1 MSGLKINHST
11 VYRYREPVGLG
22 EHRLIGA
29 QQSTKVVEGS
39 RSNRR
44 WYPFFALKFKELL
57 W

>member
-1 MSGLKINHST
+1 MSGLKVHHST

-29 QQSTKVVEGS
+29 QQSTKLVEGS

-44 WYPFFALKFKELL
+44 WYPFFDLKFKELL